1 MIGYQI
7 GTILENERCKRDISR
22 SRFAEGVCT
31 PQMLLKIESN
41 ECETDLLLLK
51 ILFQRLGKSPD
62 KLELI
67 MSKEEYDKVRARDM
81 IEELILKGKSAKA
94 QYLLDKYFSFFD
106 DKVHTHK
113 MYYYRTRAYLLVR
126 TGGSISE
133 AKEYII
139 KALDITLPGWQEKP
153 LSKFLIST
161 YEMENLLAYGKFIYM
176 EGDVEHAREHF
187 EKCFKYIDERF
198 DDREECAKIYGKC
211 VWLLGKVYDG
221 EEDDARI
228 ADLCEKALKLLREA
242 SMSYFMVPVMETI
255 TERYARL
262 GYKEAYNEWKIFLDM
277 LKELYDEFAPD
288 MCLDSL
294 FFNPYQCEYHLDYEV
309 IRGQRL
315 SLGQSQEEL
324 IEGVF
329 KSPETLSRIEN
340 RKSSPNKKNFEALMG
355 KLNIDRSRYSTFVA
369 TDDFDVLEIYGELN
383 EKLGK
388 QEISRAKELLD
399 TLKDKIDTDSV
410 WNRRYIA
417 NIENIIA
424 RKQGNIKKEEALKR
438 AWNLLTE
445 TYNPYMEISR
455 PPFRNEAIL
464 IAQVVICLN
473 LLEKKGDAVELL
485 KRMLDIYRNSSVDK
499 KYRYRSYSVIELNYV
514 QRVSEI
520 KEYEEGL
527 HLSEEMIKTEL
538 LYGKGA
544 RLGQGVLAISR
555 DMQGITQTEYLRSLR
570 KSYYFEELFLSKSTA
585 EYLSK
590 YYSEHFGRPITEEVK
605 GI

>member
-7 GTILENERCKRDISR
+7 GAILENERRKRNINR

-31 PQMLLKIESN
+31 PQMILKIESN

-62 KLELI
+62 KLEFI

-81 IEELILKGKSAKA
+81 IEELILKGKSDKA
-94 QYLLDKYFSFFD
+94 QYLLDKYFSFLD

-113 MYYYRTRAYLLVR
+113 MYYYRTRAYLLAR

-176 EGDVEHAREHF
+176 EGDVEHAKEHF
-187 EKCFKYIDERF
+187 EKCSKYIDERF
-198 DDREECAKIYGKC
+198 DDREERAKIYGKC

-221 EEDDARI
+221 KEYDMRI

-262 GYKEAYNEWKIFLDM
+262 GYRERYKEWKIFLDM

-315 SLGQSQEEL
+315 SLGKSQEEL

-355 KLNIDRSRYSTFVA
+355 KLNINKSRYSTFVA
-369 TDDFDVLEIYGELN
+369 SDNFEVLEIYDELN
-383 EKLGK
+383 AKLGMHDYKNSDK
-388 QEISRAKELLD
+388 Q
-399 TLKDKIDTDSV
+399 LKMVNKYLNLGV
-410 WNRRYIA
+410 PENRRFTA
-417 NIENIIA
+417 SIEITIA
-424 RKQGNIKKEEALKR
+424 RMKGEIETEEALR
-438 AWNLLTE
+438 EYLSMLDE
-445 TYNPYMEISR
+445 TYTGCKR
-455 PPFRNEAIL
+455 PPLENEAIIL
-464 IAQVVICLN
+464 GQIVATEKELGKNEEAIEILENVLN
-473 LLEKKGDAVELL
+473 AYKYSDVKD
-485 KRMLDIYRNSSVDK
+485 
-499 KYRYRSYSVIELNYV
+499 KYRYRSCALLRLHHVQTVIDNGECEKAFQLS
-514 QRVSEI
+514 QKLITLEI
-520 KEYEEGL
+520 TCGKGMGL
-527 HLSEEMIKTEL
+527 GQEL
-538 LYGKGA
+538 LVFANSRRGLGIEFSEYK
-544 RLGQGVLAISR
+544 RL
-555 DMQGITQTEYLRSLR
+555 LR
-570 KSYYFEELFLSKSTA
+570 KSYFFSELFMLKANA
-585 EYLSK
+585 EYLSNFYK
-590 YYSEHFGRPITEEVK
+590 EHYGCSIIEEIEK
-605 GI
+605 